1 MSVLE
6 EKVASAPPGSV
17 VLVNSACM
25 RDLEAVVLACYRA
38 EALRGKDFMW
48 VACHLYIHVLFRLYL
63 VDAIRLTACIFFLLF
78 EPNIH

>member
-1 MSVLE
+1 VSVLE

-38 EALRGKDFMW
+38 EALRGKDFM
-48 VACHLYIHVLFRLYL
+48 
-63 VDAIRLTACIFFLLF
+63 
-78 EPNIH
+78 